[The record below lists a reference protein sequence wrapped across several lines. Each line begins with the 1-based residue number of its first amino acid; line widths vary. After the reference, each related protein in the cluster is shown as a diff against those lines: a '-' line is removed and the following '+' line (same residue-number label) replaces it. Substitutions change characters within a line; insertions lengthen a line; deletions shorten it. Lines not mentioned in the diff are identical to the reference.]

1 MPTANTPAQ
10 ATPAASRRVVL
21 VTGAARRMGRSIA
34 LELAAAG
41 WDVAVHHRD
50 SNAEAQQTCADL
62 AVLGARAHV
71 FAADLADDAATRAL
85 LPQVLA
91 AFGQADAVVS
101 NASLFEYDAATSF
114 SAETAARQYRVNTIA
129 PVLLAQAL
137 YEHVQARGAQGC
149 VVNLLDQKLWN
160 PNPDYFSYTLSKA
173 ALREA
178 TTLLAQALAPTLRVV
193 GVAPGVTLPSGPMN
207 AAEFATA
214 HGLTPLSR
222 SSTPQDIAEAVR
234 YVLGA
239 RAITGTTLLVDGG
252 QHLAAQAR
260 DVLYLARAQAD

>member
-1 MPTANTPAQ
+1 MSSANAPSET
-10 ATPAASRRVVL
+10 TPAAARPVVL
-21 VTGAARRMGRSIA
+21 VTGAARRVGRAVA

-50 SNAEAQQTCADL
+50 AGAEALQTCAAL
-62 AVLGARAHV
+62 AALGARAQA
-71 FAADLADDAATRAL
+71 FAADLADDAATHAL

-91 AFGQADAVVS
+91 AFGQVDAVVN

-114 SAETAARQYRVNTIA
+114 SADTATQHYRVNTIA

-137 YEHVQARGAQGC
+137 HAHVRARGAQGC

-214 HGLTPLSR
+214 HGLTPLGR
-222 SSTPQDIAEAVR
+222 SSTPQDIAEAVS
-234 YVLGA
+234 YVLAA
-239 RAITGTTLLVDGG
+239 RAISGATLLVDGG

-260 DVLYLARAQAD
+260 DVLYLARAS